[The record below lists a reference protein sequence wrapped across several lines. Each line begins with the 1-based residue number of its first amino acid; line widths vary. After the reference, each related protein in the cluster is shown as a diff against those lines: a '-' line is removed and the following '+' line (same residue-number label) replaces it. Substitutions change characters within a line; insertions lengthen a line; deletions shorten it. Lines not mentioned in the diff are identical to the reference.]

1 MNPGGT
7 GGFLF
12 LGGLA
17 PRDRKAILM
26 GLAVFL
32 PVLAWMVVVRPYL
45 AALEDVKDRI
55 ELERELLFREMV
67 LLERGPLLPQAIRE
81 AEERAGQFE
90 GRMLRA
96 SSGVLAEGEL
106 TRFLEEAALES
117 RLLLE
122 QIRSGELGRGEEPP
136 PGLSLVRLHLSGE
149 SDLEGVLAFLAA
161 MERSRL
167 LLRVRGLALE
177 PETARPGTNG
187 QEGARG
193 AVPTEVVK
201 VQVIV
206 DGFARL
212 DEEGR
217 GGADVFLDSNPWR
230 S

>member
-1 MNPGGT
+1 MIPRGT
-7 GGFLF
+7 GGFIF
-12 LGGLA
+12 MGGLA

-26 GLAVFL
+26 GLAVIV
-32 PVLAWMVVVRPYL
+32 PVLGWIGVVRPYL

-55 ELERELLFREMV
+55 ELERELLARELA
-67 LLERGPLLPQAIRE
+67 LLDRGPLLPEALRE
-81 AEERAGQFE
+81 AELRAGQYE

-96 SSGVLAEGEL
+96 SNGVLAEGEL
-106 TRFLEEAALES
+106 TRFLEEAAQES
-117 RLLLE
+117 RVLLE
-122 QIRSGELGRGEEPP
+122 QIRSGELGRGEEAP

-149 SDLEGVLAFLAA
+149 SDLEGIMAFLAA
-161 MERSRL
+161 MERSHL

-177 PETARPGTNG
+177 PETARGGTNG

-193 AVPTEVVK
+193 AVPTGVVK

-212 DEEGR
+212 EEEGR
-217 GGADVFLDSNPWR
+217 GGADVYPDSNPWR